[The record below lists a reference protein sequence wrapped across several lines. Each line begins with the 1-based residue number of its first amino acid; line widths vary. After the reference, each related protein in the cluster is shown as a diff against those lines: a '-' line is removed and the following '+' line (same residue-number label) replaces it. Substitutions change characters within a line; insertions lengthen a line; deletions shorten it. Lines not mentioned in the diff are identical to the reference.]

1 MKIKEG
7 ITEVR
12 RLIDSYIDLIKL
24 RTHKRGIEI
33 GSRITYGLFTIALI
47 IIGFTF
53 LCVAL
58 ALFIGELLGSYSLGF
73 LIAGGVPIL
82 TIILMQIFKKGTHHF
97 LLNFFTKIT
106 TRK

>member
-12 RLIDSYIDLIKL
+12 LLIDSYINLIRL

-33 GSRITYGLFTIALI
+33 GARITFGLFTIALI

-53 LCVAL
+53 LCIAL
-58 ALFIGELLGSYSLGF
+58 ALFLGELFDSYSLGF
-73 LIAGGVPIL
+73 LIVGAVPIL